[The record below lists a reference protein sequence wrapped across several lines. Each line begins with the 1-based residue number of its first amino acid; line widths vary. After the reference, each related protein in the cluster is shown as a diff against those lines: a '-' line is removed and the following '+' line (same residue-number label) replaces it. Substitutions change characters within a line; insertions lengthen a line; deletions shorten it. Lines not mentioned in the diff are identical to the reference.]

1 MAARDNDRATVRRVL
16 ALGRCTLF
24 HGVSP
29 AELAI
34 LAENAIE
41 TEIPPGT
48 TLAEAGHR
56 LSAVHVIV
64 EGEIASGGQRWEV
77 HDAFGAMEVFADRTV
92 AAAATTTSATRT
104 LQLDAEDLTEILEDN
119 FGVLLA
125 SLRSVALLS
134 REPIVDTDPMPLAPA
149 PLGLIDRLFLLRRHP
164 VFARASVRSLATL
177 AHAAQPVV
185 WEPGV
190 RIVHAAQPAA
200 AVHIVVAGSVRRID
214 EPIDDPVDVGAGA
227 MFGLVDTLA
236 NAPSS
241 ASFDAVGAVHGLMT
255 PSAALL
261 DVLEEHSDLGIAM
274 LAALARVTFER

>member
-1 MAARDNDRATVRRVL
+1 MAARDDDRVTVRRVL
-16 ALGRCTLF
+16 ALGRCALF
-24 HGVSP
+24 HGASP

-34 LAENAIE
+34 LAENAVE
-41 TEIPPGT
+41 TEIPAGA

-56 LSAVHVIV
+56 VAAIHVIV
-64 EGEIASGGQRWEV
+64 EGEIASGAQRWEA
-77 HDAFGAMEVFADRTV
+77 HDAFGAMEVFADRV
-92 AAAATTTSATRT
+92 AAGRATTTVATRT

-125 SLRSVALLS
+125 TLRSVARRS
-134 REPIVDTDPMPLAPA
+134 REPIVEADPLPLAPA

-177 AHAAQPVV
+177 AQAAQPVV

-190 RIVHAAQPAA
+190 RIVHATQPVA

-214 EPIDDPVDVGAGA
+214 EPVDVGAGA

-236 NAPSS
+236 SAPSS
-241 ASFDAVGAVHGLMT
+241 ASFDAIGAVHGLMT

-261 DVLEEHSDLGIAM
+261 DVLEEHSDLGLAM
-274 LAALARVTFER
+274 LAALARATLER

>member
-1 MAARDNDRATVRRVL
+1 MPAHDHDRATVRRVL
-16 ALGRCTLF
+16 ALGRCALF

-29 AELAI
+29 ADLAI
-34 LAENAIE
+34 LAENAVE
-41 TEIPPGT
+41 TEIPAGT
-48 TLAEAGHR
+48 SLVEAGQR
-56 LSAVHVIV
+56 VSAVHVIV
-64 EGEIASGGQRWEV
+64 EGGIASAGRRWEA
-77 HDAFGAMEVFADRTV
+77 HEAFGAMEVFADRTI
-92 AAAATTTSATRT
+92 AAAATTTHTTRT

-119 FGVLLA
+119 IGVLLA
-125 SLRSVALLS
+125 TLRSVALRS

-177 AHAAQPVV
+177 AQASQPVV

-214 EPIDDPVDVGAGA
+214 EAVDVGAGA
-227 MFGLVDTLA
+227 MFGLVDTLS

-261 DVLEEHSDLGIAM
+261 DVLEEHSDIGIAM